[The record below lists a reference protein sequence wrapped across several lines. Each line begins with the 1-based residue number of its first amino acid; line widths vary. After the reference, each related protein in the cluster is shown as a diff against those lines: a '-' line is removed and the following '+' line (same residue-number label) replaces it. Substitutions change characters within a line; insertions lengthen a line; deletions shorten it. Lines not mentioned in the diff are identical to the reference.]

1 MRVLSRIY
9 NHLFSPASLIN
20 IIEENK
26 IKGMSVD
33 SSELYKFATLKTE
46 RNMKATILAYE
57 ELLAKYPTKRPL
69 FIFENTTQCEYTSS
83 HAATGEF
90 FFDVDEYN
98 RSFANGAAEI
108 KKFEH
113 ILRILN
119 TQNTSLSD
127 FYGKINL
134 NKNDAF
140 KALAELS
147 YNDAKFL
154 EEDII
159 VHLCPTK
166 KSSECFA
173 RMINGYFVDD
183 LQPHQSYA
191 LINFVCSFAYE
202 FIGIGAN
209 LMLFY
214 KQNPLEKNRAKE
226 LFVELEKLYALNE
239 KQLQEAIGFLVESK
253 KYLLLPY
260 TNSFSDTKSTQTQSI
275 K

>member
-33 SSELYKFATLKTE
+33 SSELYKFAILKTE

-57 ELLAKYPTKRPL
+57 ELLAKHPTKRPL

-90 FFDVDEYN
+90 FFDIDEYN

-113 ILRILN
+113 ILRVLN
-119 TQNTSLSD
+119 TKNTSLSD

-134 NKNDAF
+134 SKNNAF

-191 LINFVCSFAYE
+191 LINFVCSFEYD

-214 KQNPLEKNRAKE
+214 RPNLLEKNRAKE
-226 LFVELEKLYALNE
+226 LFAELEKLYGLNE
-239 KQLQEAIGFLVESK
+239 KQLQEAISFLVESK

-260 TNSFSDTKSTQTQSI
+260 TNSFSDTKSTQPSI